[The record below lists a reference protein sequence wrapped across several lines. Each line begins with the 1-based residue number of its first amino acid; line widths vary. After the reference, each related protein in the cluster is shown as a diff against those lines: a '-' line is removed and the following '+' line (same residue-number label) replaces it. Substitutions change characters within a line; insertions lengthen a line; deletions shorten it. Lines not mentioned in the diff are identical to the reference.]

1 MKTTP
6 KPNATKNRSGELV
19 GPALLPPWE
28 LGLDVAD
35 EAEVGDDIVVIYFLS
50 AFPLNG
56 DGFHNQA
63 EHNSMLFG
71 LQKEAPSRSYE
82 NCSSLSYLLF
92 FQFRALEELEHWTV
106 TDTLDRADRLEEGRE
121 LSAKGVK
128 RNVSRCPM
136 SLVVNAWEPV
146 AGGRHD
152 RMWESRAVFE

>member
-1 MKTTP
+1 VKTTP

-19 GPALLPPWE
+19 GPALLPPWA

-35 EAEVGDDIVVIYFLS
+35 EAEVGDD
-50 AFPLNG
+50 
-56 DGFHNQA
+56 
-63 EHNSMLFG
+63 NSMLFG